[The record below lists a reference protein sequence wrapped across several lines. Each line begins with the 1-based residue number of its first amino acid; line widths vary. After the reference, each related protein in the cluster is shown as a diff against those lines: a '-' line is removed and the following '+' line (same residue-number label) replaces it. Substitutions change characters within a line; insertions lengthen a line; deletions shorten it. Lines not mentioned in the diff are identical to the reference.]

1 MKRPGPGGPISGQIA
16 SVLTKNRGYIGPML
30 APFSRL
36 TTVCAAA
43 AVLVAYSAAAQTPAT
58 DKPGDKPVAKPV
70 AQPAAKPAAK
80 VTTTADVFPTVGE
93 DLLNLGEDDI
103 PDFLK

>member
-30 APFSRL
+30 ASLSRL
-36 TTVCAAA
+36 TTACAAA
-43 AVLVAYSAAAQTPAT
+43 AVLVAFSAAAQTPAT

-70 AQPAAKPAAK
+70 RR
-80 VTTTADVFPTVGE
+80 
-93 DLLNLGEDDI
+93 
-103 PDFLK
+103 